1 MDVKK
6 YSRIKE
12 QVEAIQRRADKAQ
25 GAAEQIMERLQKEV
39 GVNTVEEGKELLK
52 KLEKEKSNLE
62 TELEELW
69 REFEKEYGPLETF

>member
-25 GAAEQIMERLQKEV
+25 GAAEQIMERLQKEF
-39 GVNTVEEGKELLK
+39 GVNSIEEGKKLLE
-52 KLEKEKSNLE
+52 KLEKEKSDLE

-69 REFEKEYGPLETF
+69 KEFEKEYGPLETF

>member
-25 GAAEQIMERLQKEV
+25 GAAEQIMERLQKEF